1 MSLQIDIKIESF
13 DSRNP
18 SLYSNNPFILLVS
31 LIVDP
36 DTLRITLMYKKVD
49 TRNNSMVKCVK

>member
-1 MSLQIDIKIESF
+1 
-13 DSRNP
+13 
-18 SLYSNNPFILLVS
+18 